1 MATTETSA
9 TTTPEICDVGFHPFT
24 GEVMEVRIGN
34 WLEPHDMVC
43 VMITCPEHARAL
55 GAQSRAWWEHWL
67 DGAGGDAGYTS
78 LS

>member
-1 MATTETSA
+1 
-9 TTTPEICDVGFHPFT
+9 
-24 GEVMEVRIGN
+24 MEVRTGN

-43 VMITCPEHARAL
+43 VMVTCAEHAEAV

-67 DGAGGDAGYTS
+67 DDQGRASGYSS

>member
-1 MATTETSA
+1 MPTTDTS
-9 TTTPEICDVGFHPFT
+9 TTTQTCDIGFHPFT
-24 GEVMEVRIGN
+24 GEAMEVRTGN

-43 VMITCPEHARAL
+43 VMVTCAEHAEAV

-67 DGAGGDAGYTS
+67 HGEGRASGYLS